1 MDHRIP
7 ELSQFRRTEIET
19 VKAFISRQFE
29 RFRPSYGRND
39 IVYPRQ
45 CVFAGSTNESQYLN
59 DPTGNRR
66 FWPVK
71 CGVMNVAGLVGAR
84 DQLWAEAT
92 HRYQSGEEWHLTEAD
107 IIQTAAEAQKAR
119 MAEDPWDIAVEEHL
133 RSVSET
139 TVADC
144 LELGLEKKIGD
155 CSKAD
160 QMRVA
165 NILKRCGFEKHHTRG
180 GKVWAKKV

>member
-1 MDHRIP
+1 MP

-29 RFRPSYGRND
+29 RFRPSYGRNE
-39 IVYPRQ
+39 ITYPRQ

-71 CGVMNVAGLVGAR
+71 CGAMNVAGIVEAR
-84 DQLWAEAT
+84 DQLWAEAV

-107 IIQTAAEAQKAR
+107 VIQTATEAQKAR
-119 MAEDPWDIAVEEHL
+119 MADDPWDLAVEERL
-133 RSVSET
+133 QTVSET
-139 TVADC
+139 TVAAC
-144 LELGLEKKIGD
+144 LEYALEKKIGD

-160 QMRVA
+160 EMRVA
-165 NILKRCGFEKHHTRG
+165 TIFNPDCVELP
-180 GKVWAKKV
+180 